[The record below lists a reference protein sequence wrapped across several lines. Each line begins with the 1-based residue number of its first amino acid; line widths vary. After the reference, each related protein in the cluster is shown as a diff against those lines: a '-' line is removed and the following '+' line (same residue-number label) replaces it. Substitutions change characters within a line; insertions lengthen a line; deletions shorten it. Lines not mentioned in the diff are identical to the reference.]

1 MKDFIDREAI
11 SARLRQILDESEMNA
26 KEFATRME
34 IAQATLS
41 QIVTGKTLI
50 NLETINKVIR
60 YAPRSLS
67 EFNTLWF
74 LFGEV
79 SPIASDDLLGKT
91 NMSDTARIDILVKQA
106 EELGKLRAE
115 LEQTKPKE
123 IDRIVVFYT
132 DNSIATY
139 TLTD

>member
-60 YAPRSLS
+60 YAPRALS
-67 EFNTLWF
+67 EFNILWF
-74 LFGEV
+74 LFGEA
-79 SPIASDDLLGKT
+79 SPIASDDLLRKT
-91 NMSDTARIDILVKQA
+91 NVSDTARADILVKQA
-106 EELGKLRAE
+106 EELGKLKAQ

>member
-11 SARLRQILDESEMNA
+11 SIRLKQILDESGMNA
-26 KEFATRME
+26 KEFATQME

-41 QIVTGKTLI
+41 QIVTGKTMI

-60 YAPRSLS
+60 HAPGCLS

-74 LFGEV
+74 LFGDA
-79 SPIASDDLLGKT
+79 SPIASDELLRKT
-91 NMSDTARIDILVKQA
+91 NVSDTAKTDILVKQA
-106 EELGKLRAE
+106 EELGKLRE
-115 LEQTKPKE
+115 QLEQTKPKE

-132 DNSIATY
+132 DNSVATY
-139 TLTD
+139 TLTN